1 VVQPPE
7 VGEIIR
13 LRSWHGIV
21 LERFRS
27 DEGKTIL
34 RVQTARNVF
43 RGLPPEFIEFDLAP
57 EQIEPATREDLQRE
71 ITQHHEMLEYR
82 VQKLLE
88 GPNGQ
93 NDTGE

>member
-7 VGEIIR
+7 VGQIIK

-27 DEGKTIL
+27 DAGKTIL
-34 RVQTARNVF
+34 RVQTARNAF

-57 EQIEPATREDLQRE
+57 EQIEPATREDMERE
-71 ITQHHEMLEYR
+71 IAQHREMLEYR
-82 VQKLLE
+82 VQQLFE

-93 NDTGE
+93 SSTGE